1 MIRSIAL
8 ALLLISATGC
18 SKTTRFEVKN
28 DIDQALESVAIS
40 KSGSPK
46 TIGTLAPKEVQVV
59 EFQAIF
65 ENRYRLTYE
74 QGGKRFGKD
83 LCYQAWGYKADGT
96 ISIRPDGVHMT
107 CR

>member
-1 MIRSIAL
+1 MIRCIAL
-8 ALLLISATGC
+8 TLLLISATGC

-28 DIDQALESVAIS
+28 ETEQALESVAIS
-40 KSGSPK
+40 KSGNPK
-46 TIGTLAPKEVQVV
+46 IIGPLEPGEAQVV

-74 QGGKRFGKD
+74 QGGKRLWKD

-96 ISIRPDGVHMT
+96 IAIRPEGVLLT

>member
-8 ALLLISATGC
+8 ASLLVSASGC

-28 DIDQALESVAIS
+28 DTEQALEAVAIS
-40 KSGSPK
+40 KSGDPK
-46 TIGTLAPKEVQVV
+46 TIGTLEPGEVQVV

-74 QGGKRFGKD
+74 QGGKRLWKD

-96 ISIRPDGVHMT
+96 VSIRPEGVLLT